1 MEKEVRILILDDER
15 TDIELIRRELNR
27 VGLNFNLKQAKSKEE
42 FIASLSEFAPHL
54 IIADYSFPLFD
65 GLSAL
70 TLAKKQCPEIPFLLV
85 ADSLGEGAAVETL
98 KRGAAD
104 YILKHQLSLLGPAV
118 HRALLEVGDHKE
130 QKRMEDLKGEL
141 LDILSHEL
149 RIPISVIQESMSLL
163 SDGTLGETTPEQSK
177 FLKMSL
183 DGMKRLA
190 RIFEKLLLATRATVR
205 KLECSFQPLDLVEI
219 VKASVEGLKSVAESK
234 GVKLRVI
241 GAEQPIPSMGDHKLL
256 TEALNQTLENAI
268 QATPQ
273 GGMVTVSCS
282 KKQNEAEIS
291 MKDMGAGIPEEEL
304 GAVFERFHAVG
315 GVNDRKTGGL
325 SLGLFIVRSILEAH
339 RGDVSIASARG
350 TGTCVTFKIPLP
362 PKSIP

>member
-1 MEKEVRILILDDER
+1 M
-15 TDIELIRRELNR
+15 
-27 VGLNFNLKQAKSKEE
+27 
-42 FIASLSEFAPHL
+42 
-54 IIADYSFPLFD
+54 
-65 GLSAL
+65 
-70 TLAKKQCPEIPFLLV
+70 
-85 ADSLGEGAAVETL
+85 
-98 KRGAAD
+98 
-104 YILKHQLSLLGPAV
+104 
-118 HRALLEVGDHKE
+118 
-130 QKRMEDLKGEL
+130 
-141 LDILSHEL
+141 
-149 RIPISVIQESMSLL
+149 
-163 SDGTLGETTPEQSK
+163 
-177 FLKMSL
+177 
-183 DGMKRLA
+183 
-190 RIFEKLLLATRATVR
+190 
-205 KLECSFQPLDLVEI
+205 
-219 VKASVEGLKSVAESK
+219 
-234 GVKLRVI
+234 I